1 VKGVGGFR
9 RNKTYTLAWEEG
21 ELQGLEIV
29 TRSMSVGR
37 YLDMIAITRADD
49 ENVDMIGEL
58 ISQLSRVLV
67 SWNLED
73 EDGVPV
79 PATREGLLSVDM
91 ELMGEITS
99 AWQKAMSGANVPKD
113 ETLPSGSP
121 SLVASIPMES
131 LSESLA
137 I

>member
-1 VKGVGGFR
+1 MKGVGGFR